1 MIASISKIIIIC
13 DSLKKLRLIVNF
25 MTVDVKRYNSSQNTY
40 SVILYRNL
48 MKFGIIR
55 LLD

>member
-1 MIASISKIIIIC
+1 MISSINKIIIIC
-13 DSLKKLRLIVNF
+13 DSVKKV
-25 MTVDVKRYNSSQNTY
+25 TVHVKRYNSSQNTY
-40 SVILYRNL
+40 SVILYRNP